1 MIKKGFLTICFFLIL
16 VSGYSQYFDTGQDPA
31 FINWKQINTRQFQII
46 FPQESEDKARFVA
59 AIFEDLLN
67 KGGKNLKRKP
77 KKFSVILHT
86 HSATSNGMVAWAPKR
101 MEMYATSPQDNN
113 AQLWLAH
120 LATHEYR
127 HVVQLD
133 KLEQGFTRVLNH
145 IFGQQATAAVV
156 GLYIPPWFLEGDA
169 VCTETSLSLS
179 GRGRMPYFEQEL
191 RAQLLEKGFFSYDK
205 AVNGSYKNFVAD
217 RYKLG
222 YYLVGSARV
231 NYGDKLWENALNKTA
246 RRPFGITSFADGIKD
261 VVETKRDSIYG
272 LVSEK
277 QKELAQQ
284 DVIIEEVDWE
294 EVKEKNSYADGK
306 LMLYFDAME
315 DLLVE
320 WKLKD
325 IATHKSEY
333 RLISKRAECY
343 TNKRFPKQT
352 EAGDIIYLKQ
362 GLSDGLYFEKLI
374 PDGSVEK
381 LFTPGNLSNL
391 AYDYCKG
398 NLLWAESKEHL
409 RWEKGD
415 KSILIIYNI
424 LERKRKV
431 ICHDNS
437 LFAPAFNLS
446 GDKIIAIESD
456 NKGDNKLVVLNAGSG
471 LITKSIPAGKQEY
484 FQNPK
489 FIDENNVV
497 LIVLDN
503 KGKHLVKI
511 NLKNKERT
519 LLFSSAYADMSYPV
533 VAGDWVY
540 FNATFTGIDNLFAFD
555 LKTSKIFQVTSSRF
569 GARDAFPA
577 KNDSLYYSDYTSDGY
592 LLVSTKID
600 SSKWKEWKGEFYK
613 YPLAEKLSAQLGE
626 KLKPD
631 TTKLT
636 RYQVKNYSR
645 LGHLFNFHSW
655 APVFIDGI
663 DANADIGISLASQ
676 NKLSTLMTTIGYKR
690 EEGFTNGQFYANL
703 SYRGWFPII
712 DSKLTVGDKSS
723 EYASLADRISPQQID
738 TVLVNTDWRQ
748 WEWENSISFP
758 FNISSGQY
766 SSKII
771 PKVSYNIARFANLN
785 TTALATTQSNTLG
798 LGKYNFND
806 KSFTQEIMEY
816 QLFAYNI
823 AKMAPRD
830 VQYQWAQIAE
840 FNYRNTPFGD
850 RELGNTW
857 SAEAYLYFPGLV
869 KHHGFKLYGGYQYK
883 SLNNSRFSN
892 SIKSPRGMFNLYGK
906 HIVTAG
912 ADYALPL
919 FYPDWNLGPLA
930 YFKRVKLNTFVDF
943 GYQQRSFES
952 DEGIFQIN
960 DNYLSGGVEL
970 RTDLHAL
977 RFSAPVDVG
986 VRIGYENQSNS
997 MFADFLISF
1006 SLSSY

>member
-1 MIKKGFLTICFFLIL
+1 MV

-31 FINWKQINTRQFQII
+31 SIKWKQINTSNFQII
-46 FPQESEDKARFVA
+46 FPQESEHKARYVA

-67 KGGKNLKRKP
+67 KGGKNLGHKP
-77 KKFSVILHT
+77 KKFSLIMHT

-101 MEMYATSPQDNN
+101 MEMFTTSSQDNN
-113 AQLWLAH
+113 AQLWLYH

-127 HVVQLD
+127 HIVQLD
-133 KLEQGFTRVLNH
+133 KIEQGFTRVLNC
-145 IFGQQATAAVV
+145 IFGQQATAVVV

-169 VCTETSLSLS
+169 VCTETSLSES
-179 GRGRMPYFEQEL
+179 GRGRMPEFEQQL
-191 RAQLLEKGFFSYDK
+191 RAQLLEKGRYCYDK
-205 AVNGSYKNFVAD
+205 AVNGSYKDFITD

-222 YYLVGSARV
+222 YYLVGKART
-231 NYGDKLWENALNKTA
+231 NYGDKVWDNAINKTA
-246 RRPFGITSFADGIKD
+246 KKPYGITSFADGIKE
-261 VVETKRDSIYG
+261 VLETKRDSVYE
-272 LVSEK
+272 LLYEK
-277 QKELAQQ
+277 QKTLMQLGIK
-284 DVIIEEVDWE
+284 VEEIDWE
-294 EVKEKNSYADGK
+294 MVKEKNSYSDGK
-306 LMLYFDAME
+306 LMLYFDTME
-315 DLLVE
+315 DLLME
-320 WKLKD
+320 WKIKD
-325 IATHKSEY
+325 ATTSKSEFIP
-333 RLISKRAECY
+333 ISKRCDYY

-352 EAGDIIYLKQ
+352 EAGDIIYLKY
-362 GLSDGLYFEKLI
+362 GLSDGLCFEKQKI
-374 PDGSVEK
+374 DGSAK
-381 LFTPGNLSNL
+381 QIFIPGNLSNI

-398 NLLWAESKEHL
+398 KLVWAESKEDI
-409 RWEKGD
+409 RWEKAD
-415 KSILIIYNI
+415 KSILVCYDIIN
-424 LERKRKV
+424 EKRKV
-431 ICHDNS
+431 ICNDNS
-437 LFAPAFNLS
+437 LFAPSFNAN
-446 GDKIIAIESD
+446 GEQIAAIESD
-456 NKGDNKLVVLNAGSG
+456 KKGDNKLVVINTSSG
-471 LITKSIPAGKQEY
+471 LISKKIIAGEKEY

-489 FIDENNVV
+489 FIDDNNIV
-497 LIVLDN
+497 LIVLN
-503 KGKHLVKI
+503 EKGKHLVKI
-511 NLKNKERT
+511 NLESKEKNI
-519 LLFSSAYADMSYPV
+519 LFSSAFADMSYPV
-533 VAGDWVY
+533 VAENMLY
-540 FNATFTGIDNLFAFD
+540 FNATFTGIDNLFAYD
-555 LKTSKIFQVTSSRF
+555 LKTGKIFQVTSSKF
-569 GARDAFPA
+569 GARDAFVA
-577 KNDSLYYSDYTSDGY
+577 KDSRIYYSDYSSDGY
-592 LLVSTKID
+592 LLVSAKID
-600 SSKWKEWKGEFYK
+600 SSKWKQFKAEYYK
-613 YPLAEKLSAQLGE
+613 YPLAEKLSEQLGE

-631 TTKLT
+631 TTNLN
-636 RYQVKNYSR
+636 RYQVKNYSK
-645 LGHLFNFHSW
+645 LTHLFNFHSW

-663 DANADIGISLASQ
+663 DAEADIGISFASQ
-676 NKLSTLMTTIGYKR
+676 NKLSSLMTTVGYRR
-690 EEGFTNGQFYANL
+690 EEGFDNGQFYVNL

-712 DSKLTVGDKSS
+712 DSKLTLGNKSS
-723 EYASLADRISPQQID
+723 EYASLAERISPQQTD

-748 WEWENSISFP
+748 WEWENSISLP
-758 FNISSGQY
+758 FNISAGQY
-766 SSKII
+766 SRKII
-771 PKVSYNIARFANLN
+771 PKITYNIARFANLN

-798 LGKYNFND
+798 LGEYNFD
-806 KSFTQEIMEY
+806 DQSFTQEIMEY

-857 SAEAYLYFPGLV
+857 SAEGYLYFPGLV
-869 KHHGFKLYGGYQYK
+869 KHHGFKLYGGYQYR
-883 SLNNSRFSN
+883 SLINSRFSN
-892 SIKSPRGMFNLYGK
+892 SIKSPRGMLNLYGK